1 MAIKWHISWVVLL
14 CLIVNLFLPCLS
26 MAQQE
31 MLSVKLRNNNL
42 REAFKKI
49 EKQTS
54 FRFFY
59 NEGDIDGTLKV
70 SLEYEEEP
78 LSSVLDYLG
87 ELAEL
92 EFRIIDNNIY
102 VKKRTQQPQTSN
114 ITAPPPKNFLVTGKV
129 LDSDNQEALIGVTIA
144 VKETSLGTV
153 TDFEGNYS
161 IEVPNE
167 NSILVFSYLGYEAKE
182 ILVGSDR
189 EINVALSLSATQLD
203 EVLVVGYGST
213 QRQDFAGSVAE
224 LSSED
229 IEALPVA
236 SVDYALQGLASGVQV
251 SANSGTPGG
260 GIRVLVRGIR
270 SINSSNEPLYVV
282 DGVPVLSGTL
292 EQENLGGEVQ
302 NLLAGLNPN
311 DIESISVL
319 KDASSTAI
327 YGARGANGVVLITT
341 KKGTTD
347 GKTQIGLNF
356 FTGYGEPV
364 ARWDM
369 LNASQYKEIIN
380 EARANSGLAPF
391 SDFGGNADVDWQ
403 DVVNQTGVVSEY
415 QANVRGGNAKT
426 QYYISGSYRDEEG
439 AIIENQ
445 FRRGTFRANLNH
457 VINEKFSIGTSMAL
471 SRDLNQRQVSNNSL
485 GPFGNAII
493 MNPTI
498 PPFDEQ
504 GNYVFSNIEGF
515 EPGGNPVADAKEARY
530 DNQTTKLISNLNLNY
545 AFSPELKLKVDF
557 SYDYN
562 QLIENHFEPSITSR
576 ARGLAGPNF
585 GNRGVYATA
594 EVATYVIEPVLNFE
608 KLFGTDNKVS
618 GLIGTTL
625 QGRTGLA
632 SRIRGLG
639 FGSSDQLTYINAA
652 AETFATSSRVD
663 YTFFSIFSRLGYTY
677 KNKYVLNG
685 TVRRDGSSRFGPN
698 QRFGNFWAASLAWNF
713 VEEPWM
719 SNFQFLSFGK
729 LRIGYGITGNDQI
742 GDFRFLPGWSA
753 GLFLGQSTLT
763 PAQIANLDLTWE
775 ETATFD
781 AGLEFGLFN
790 DRITVNA
797 GYFNSLTDGLLFEL
811 PISGRTGFTQVLSNV
826 GQIRNQGWE
835 FDLSSYLVNKQ
846 SFKWN
851 VNFNISF
858 VQNKIEE
865 LAIDRPIAYAFAPT
879 VVEVGQPIGTFRT
892 FVFKGVNAVNGDA
905 IFQDVNVD
913 GNVTTDDRAIV
924 GGALPDFFGGLTNNI
939 SYKNFTL
946 DVLVSFVQGADL
958 FNFQRWGVE
967 NFVPT
972 GNKPAYFL
980 DRWQNEGDIT
990 DVPRLYFTST
1000 NNTRMSSRYVE
1011 DASYVRLKNVTLG
1024 YNFPASLLESLPF
1037 QSARI
1042 YVTGTNLLTFTNYSG
1057 LDPEVNSYNVNGPD
1071 INTNLHFG
1079 LDFFTP
1085 PQLRQIIFGVNL
1097 GF

>member
-1 MAIKWHISWVVLL
+1 MAYKWRISWVVLL
-14 CLIVNLFLPCLS
+14 CLLANLLLPRLS
-26 MAQQE
+26 MAQEE

-42 REAFKKI
+42 REAFNKI

-59 NEGDIDGTLKV
+59 NEGDIDRSVKV
-70 SLEYEEEP
+70 NASYNQEP
-78 LSSVLDYLG
+78 LSSILDYLG
-87 ELAEL
+87 DLAKL
-92 EFRIIDNNIY
+92 EFRVIDNNIY
-102 VKKRTQQPQTSN
+102 VKKRTLQPQ
-114 ITAPPPKNFLVTGKV
+114 ITDSGTPPPANFDVIGRI
-129 LDSDNQEALIGVTIA
+129 LDAENQESLIGVTIV
-144 VKETSLGTV
+144 VKGTSIGTV
-153 TDFEGNYS
+153 TDFEGNYT
-161 IEVPNE
+161 IKIPNE
-167 NSILVFSYLGYEAKE
+167 NSILVFSYLGYETKE
-182 ILVGSDR
+182 ILVGTDR
-189 EINVALSLSATQLD
+189 EINVQMSLAATQLE

-213 QRQDFAGSVAE
+213 QRQDFAGSVAK

-229 IEALPVA
+229 IEALPVT

-282 DGVPVLSGTL
+282 DGVPVLSGSL

-364 ARWDM
+364 AKWDM
-369 LNASQYKEIIN
+369 LNAAQYREIIN
-380 EARANSGLAPF
+380 ESRVNSGLSPF
-391 SDFGGNADVDWQ
+391 SDFGGNSDVDWQ

-415 QANVRGGNAKT
+415 QANVRGGNTKT
-426 QYYISGSYRDEEG
+426 QYYISASYRDEKG

-457 VINEKFSIGTSMAL
+457 AVNDKFSIGTSIAL
-471 SRDLNQRQVSNNSL
+471 SRDLNQRQVSNNFL
-485 GPFGNAII
+485 GPFGDAIV
-493 MNPTI
+493 MNPNI
-498 PPFDEQ
+498 APFDEL

-515 EPGGNPVADAKEARY
+515 PPGGNPVADARETRY
-530 DNQTTKLISNLNLNY
+530 DNQTTKMISNLNLNY
-545 AFSPELKLKVDF
+545 TFSPELKFKVDL

-562 QLIENHFEPSITSR
+562 QLIEDHFQPSITSA
-576 ARGLAGPNF
+576 ARSLAGPNF
-585 GNRGVYATA
+585 GNRGVFATA
-594 EVATYVIEPVLNFE
+594 EVSTYVIEPVLNFE
-608 KLFGTDNKVS
+608 KLFGTDHKVS
-618 GLIGTTL
+618 GLAGTTF

-652 AETFATSSRVD
+652 AETFATSSKVD

-685 TVRRDGSSRFGPN
+685 TIRRDGSSRFGPN
-698 QRFGNFWAASLAWNF
+698 RKFGNFWAASLAWNF
-713 VEEPWM
+713 IEEPWM
-719 SNFQFLSFGK
+719 EKFKFLSFGK

-742 GDFRFLPGWSA
+742 GDFRFLPGWSS
-753 GLFLGQSTLT
+753 GVYLGQSTLA
-763 PAQIANLDLTWE
+763 PSQIANPDLTWE

-790 DRITVNA
+790 DRITVSA
-797 GYFNSLTDGLLFEL
+797 GYFNSLTDGLLFDL
-811 PISGRTGFTQVLSNV
+811 PITGRTGFTEVLSNV

-835 FDLSSYLVNKQ
+835 FDFSSFILNKQ
-846 SFKWN
+846 SLKWN
-851 VNFNISF
+851 VGFNISF
-858 VQNKIEE
+858 VKNKIEE
-865 LAIDRPIAYAFAPT
+865 LAIERPIAFAFAPT

-905 IFQDVNVD
+905 IFQDVNGD
-913 GNVTTDDRAIV
+913 GDITTDDRAIV
-924 GGALPDFFGGLTNNI
+924 GGALPEFFGGLTNNI
-939 SYKNFTL
+939 TYKNFSL
-946 DVLVSFVQGADL
+946 DVLVSFVQGVDL

-967 NFVPT
+967 NFIPT

-990 DVPRLYFTST
+990 DVPRLYFNST

-1011 DASYVRLKNVTLG
+1011 DASYIRLKNVTLG
-1024 YNFPASLLESLPF
+1024 YNFPAATMERLPF
-1037 QSARI
+1037 QSARL

-1057 LDPEVNSYNVNGPD
+1057 LDPEVNSFNVNGPD

-1079 LDFFTP
+1079 LDLFTP
-1085 PQLRQIIFGVNL
+1085 PQLRQIIFGLNL